1 MSVFGLAFVCAF
13 ATFFVSLDLAA
24 LRFLGALSRFRRMRG
39 LGPRLERWVMDG
51 VLQLQRR
58 AYEYAG
64 QGEWVG
70 TEREVPVTRGR
81 GALVDLKDG
90 MGEVEVVKGEEE
102 AGEKKSKEGDGSMKG
117 VERTRTEATLVDGV
131 DSGRSGRRLERD
143 EGAPERG

>member
-90 MGEVEVVKGEEE
+90 MGEEK
-102 AGEKKSKEGDGSMKG
+102 AGEKRSKEGDGSMKG
-117 VERTRTEATLVDGV
+117 VERTRTEVTLVDGV